1 LADDLLKRRINRV
14 LDAGCAKQLSD
25 LRQLFHI
32 EFDCRALNHALS
44 IAKREN
50 MYSQWTE
57 FVWTP
62 TNTPLLT
69 VIGFTAKL
77 GIFAL

>member
-50 MYSQWTE
+50 MYSQRRKI
-57 FVWTP
+57 VWML
-62 TNTPLLT
+62 TNTLLLT
-69 VIGFTAKL
+69 VIGSTATL